1 MAEPKEAKKSAPKK
15 VSVVPVF
22 GDMHHP
28 YLDKVISG
36 ATEFDVL
43 DNWLECQIEAGKL
56 ELI

>member
-1 MAEPKEAKKSAPKK
+1 MAEPKEAKKTVAKK
-15 VSVVPVF
+15 VTVVPVF

-28 YLDKVISG
+28 YQDKLITG
-36 ATEFDVL
+36 ATDFDAL

>member
-1 MAEPKEAKKSAPKK
+1 MAEHKEAKKTAPKK
-15 VSVVPVF
+15 VLVVPVF

-28 YLDKVISG
+28 YLDKAISG
-36 ATEFDVL
+36 ATEFDAL

>member
-1 MAEPKEAKKSAPKK
+1 MAEPKEIKKAQPKK

-28 YLDKVISG
+28 HLDKAICGV
-36 ATEFDVL
+36 TEFDAL